1 MWCGLFM
8 SEPLSETFANV
19 SGIFD
24 SGFRPVRAVGRIG
37 GRLAGLLE
45 QGPRQDQPIVQSAV
59 VFLRAMEEALLQSWP
74 SASPEPT
81 PEVPTS
87 FPDPLQP
94 LAHAFRPDAQPIERL
109 VLGFGLDAVDLD
121 ILWTACLPDCHEG
134 YASVLRALSP
144 RGEPQPTVGLL
155 LQLLSPDLAGRPA
168 LEQRLTGGSLRR
180 AGIILLG
187 DDGPLPERSI
197 SLQPGL
203 WNALSG
209 MAPWPTDVELA
220 EVHPTMF
227 GLEHWVALP
236 EVMLTRRV
244 VETLEPVTVVVSA
257 EDEAIALH
265 RAAVIA
271 QLSGRPYVTVR
282 LAASTPPGVWRRLA
296 LFAVVSGRVPI
307 IALLW
312 PEGPR
317 QSDGPDMSMFPVPV
331 LLAVREGSPATAG
344 DRVWIHTP
352 IGRLSV
358 ADRVRMWAGVL
369 PELADS
375 AHGFAVR
382 YRIEPDLA
390 FAVARSAKMFARM
403 AQRMVSKEDVSHCV
417 RARLNVSLPS
427 GVALIRPS
435 AGFGS
440 LVLAEDRVQQ
450 LREAIDR
457 LNHQPLV
464 LDDWRFLHNRSG
476 ARGVRMLFSGPPGTG
491 KTLAAEVM
499 AHELDLDVLLVDVSK
514 VVSKWIGETEKNLGQ
529 VFDAAERTAAV
540 LFFDEADALFGRRTE
555 VSDAHDRYANLETA
569 YLLSRLE
576 RFEGLAVLSTNL
588 RQNIDNAFLRR
599 LEFVVDFDE
608 PEFDDR
614 VRLWRAHVPQSA
626 PVHDE
631 VDFDEL
637 ALMYPVVGG
646 LIRNAATAAAFLA
659 ASQGRSLGRHH
670 FFWAIWREYEKAGRA
685 FPGFPTGI
693 DFPRSVFGVE
703 TRQGLTP

>member
-1 MWCGLFM
+1 M
-8 SEPLSETFANV
+8 SEPLSEPFASV
-19 SGIFD
+19 SGVFD
-24 SGFRPVRAVGRIG
+24 AGFRPVRAVARIG

-59 VFLRAMEEALLQSWP
+59 VFLRAMEEAVVQSWP
-74 SASPEPT
+74 MTPSEPPPELPT
-81 PEVPTS
+81 T

-94 LAHAFRPDAQPIERL
+94 LAHSFRPDATPIERL
-109 VLGFGLDAVDLD
+109 IMGFGLDAVDLD

-155 LQLLSPDLAGRPA
+155 LQLLAPDLIHRPA
-168 LEQRLTGGSLRR
+168 LEHRLTGGALRR
-180 AGIILLG
+180 AGLILLG
-187 DDGPLPERSI
+187 EEGPLPERAI

-203 WNALSG
+203 WNALTG
-209 MAPWPTDVELA
+209 LAPWPTDIELA
-220 EVHPTMF
+220 DVHPIMS
-227 GLEHWVALP
+227 GLEHWATSPDVL
-236 EVMLTRRV
+236 LTRRV

-257 EDEAIALH
+257 EDEATALH

-271 QLSGRPYVTVR
+271 QLAGRPYITVR
-282 LAASTPPGVWRRLA
+282 LAATTTPGVWRRLA
-296 LFAVVSGRVPI
+296 LFAVVSGRIPVVGMV
-307 IALLW
+307 W
-312 PEGPR
+312 PDGPKV
-317 QSDGPDMSMFPVPV
+317 SDGPDMSMFPIPV
-331 LLAVREGSPATAG
+331 LLAVREGAPAVAG
-344 DRVWIHTP
+344 DRAWLHTP

-358 ADRVRMWAGVL
+358 ADRVRMWEGVL
-369 PELADS
+369 PELTEFAP
-375 AHGFAVR
+375 GFAVR
-382 YRIEPDLA
+382 YRLEPDLA
-390 FAVARSAKMFARM
+390 FAVARSAKIHARM
-403 AQRMVSKEDVSHCV
+403 AQRPVSKEDVGHCV

-427 GVALIRPS
+427 GVALIRPT

-540 LFFDEADALFGRRTE
+540 LFFDEADSLFGRRTE

-608 PEFDDR
+608 PEFEDR
-614 VRLWRAHVPQSA
+614 VRLWRAHVPQTA
-626 PVHDE
+626 PVHEE
-631 VDFDEL
+631 VDFEEL
-637 ALMYPVVGG
+637 ALMYPIVGG

-659 ASQGRSLGRHH
+659 ASHGSSLGRHH

-685 FPGFPTGI
+685 FPGFPAGVEFT
-693 DFPRSVFGVE
+693 RSMFGVE
-703 TRQGLTP
+703 TRQGFTP